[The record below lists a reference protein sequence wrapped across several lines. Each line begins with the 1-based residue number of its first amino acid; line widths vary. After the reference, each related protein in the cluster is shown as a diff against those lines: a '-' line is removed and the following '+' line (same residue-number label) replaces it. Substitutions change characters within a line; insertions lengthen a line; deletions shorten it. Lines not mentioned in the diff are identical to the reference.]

1 MNRLLFL
8 AVGMFSMGC
17 DNYIVV
23 SLLSEISGFFSASLA
38 ATSQS
43 VSVFRLAYGISAPL
57 FAIMLAR
64 KPARVTLAAA
74 LGVFF
79 AGNLLSILAPSLALH
94 LVGRVVS
101 GIGAGIFT
109 PLAASTAAQL
119 VPNESRGRAL
129 GILWGSNVSGTVLGG
144 PVGLYLA
151 ALGGW
156 QAGFFLILA
165 LALVALL
172 GIATLL
178 PPLEVSA
185 PPSLRER
192 ILALSDRSVL
202 AVIGVTFVTAAGSLG
217 LFTFASP
224 LMEGAAGTVAQA
236 LWVWGI
242 GGIVGGYSIGY
253 VVDSTRKPRLVMAFV
268 MATLITTIITIPSL
282 SSIPYICL
290 LPFFVWGLAGWATVT
305 PQQHTLFGLQ
315 REHQTVLAALNGSA
329 LAIGGALGS
338 SLAAL
343 LLSQGFD
350 VHHLPYA
357 AGLLIF
363 LALLGQATLIAR
375 HP

>member
-1 MNRLLFL
+1 
-8 AVGMFSMGC
+8 
-17 DNYIVV
+17 
-23 SLLSEISGFFSASLA
+23 

-43 VSVFRLAYGISAPL
+43 VSTFRLAYGISAPL
-57 FAIMLAR
+57 FALMLAR
-64 KPARVTLAAA
+64 KPARITLAAA

-79 AGNLLSILAPSLALH
+79 AGNLLTILAPSLALH
-94 LVGRVVS
+94 LVGRVTA

-109 PLAASTAAQL
+109 PLAAATAVQL
-119 VPNESRGRAL
+119 VPTEIRGRAL

-151 ALGGW
+151 SLLGW

-172 GIATLL
+172 GIASLL
-178 PPLEVSA
+178 PTLQVSA
-185 PPSLRER
+185 PPSFRER
-192 ILALSDRSVL
+192 IVALSDKRVL

-224 LMEGAAGTVAQA
+224 LLSGAACTVAQA

-253 VVDSTRKPRLVMAFV
+253 VVDYTGKPRLVMALV
-268 MATLITTIITIPSL
+268 MTTLIAAILSIPFL
-282 SSIPYICL
+282 SSIPFLCL
-290 LPFFVWGLAGWATVT
+290 LPFFLWGLAGWATVT

-315 REHQTVLAALNGSA
+315 SEHQTVLAALNGSA

-338 SLAAL
+338 SSAAL
-343 LLSQGFD
+343 LISQNFP
-350 VHHLPYA
+350 VRNLPYA
-357 AGLLIF
+357 AALVIF
-363 LALLGQATLIAR
+363 VALLRQVTLIR
-375 HP
+375 RNP